1 VICPYAKHKKNCE
14 ITGIVF
20 LTGSEIRVFL
30 KKVKRSKFRDQNNW
44 NMSTV
49 ELKKRLIDT
58 IQKTEN
64 KNLLEEAFRLLELE
78 AEDIEVYKL
87 SDDQKSVVNEAR
99 LQFKSGKF
107 LTNDQADNE
116 IDEWLNK

>member
-1 VICPYAKHKKNCE
+1 MV
-14 ITGIVF
+14 
-20 LTGSEIRVFL
+20 
-30 KKVKRSKFRDQNNW
+30 D
-44 NMSTV
+44 MSTV

-64 KNLLEEAFRLLELE
+64 KNLLEEAFRLLERE
-78 AEDIEVYKL
+78 TGDIEIYKL
-87 SDDQKSVVNEAR
+87 SDEQKSVVNEAR
-99 LQFKSGKF
+99 EELNNGKF